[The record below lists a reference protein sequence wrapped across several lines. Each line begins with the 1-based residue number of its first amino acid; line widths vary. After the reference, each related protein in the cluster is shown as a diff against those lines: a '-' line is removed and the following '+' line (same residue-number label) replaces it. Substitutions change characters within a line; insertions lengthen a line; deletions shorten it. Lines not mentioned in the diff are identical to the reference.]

1 MKQEKTPVR
10 LYSEIGRLNAV
21 LLHKPGPE
29 IEAMTPMNAA
39 HALYQ
44 DILNKDIVDEEYRL
58 FSGVFAKCATV
69 YQVQDVLADVLRD
82 NAVAEQLVRRSCASD
97 GCDYLVPEL
106 LGMSPELLSKTL
118 IEGFRFRSGID
129 EPRFK
134 EGRYVL
140 QPLYNLFFT
149 RDASSCVFNR
159 ALINTMSFQVRARE
173 SFIYK
178 AIFENFFGAE
188 TFRAEDMDPMA
199 RTEGGDVQ
207 IVRDDLLCV
216 GVGVRTNRKGIE
228 CLLQAHAHKPRFTV
242 ITQQLPLE
250 PDSFI
255 HLDMVFTFLGP
266 HTCMAFE
273 PMISKTGLFANMPTI
288 IYTIENGKISE
299 KEAPNILLALRNE
312 GVDLKPVF
320 CGGDDEW
327 TQLREQWHSGA
338 NFFALGPDHVIGYR
352 RNRRTI
358 EALDKAGF
366 SVLKAEDVVD
376 GDVNPFD
383 YEKCVVTFAGSELPR
398 GGGGARCMT
407 CPVNRDAVDY
417 NAL

>member
-1 MKQEKTPVR
+1 MEQEKIPVR

-29 IEAMTPMNAA
+29 IEAMTPLNAH

-58 FSGVFAKCATV
+58 FAGVLEKCTRV
-69 YQVQDVLADVLRD
+69 FQVRTLLAEVLADSSI
-82 NAVAEQLVRRSCASD
+82 AETLVRRSCASD
-97 GCDYLVPEL
+97 DCSYLVPEL
-106 LGMSPELLSKTL
+106 LRMEPGALSQIL
-118 IEGFRFRSGID
+118 IEGFPYRKGVD
-129 EPRFK
+129 EPRFEK
-134 EGRYVL
+134 ARYVL

-149 RDASSCVFNR
+149 RDASSCVFDR

-173 SFIYK
+173 AFIYK
-178 AIFENFFGAE
+178 ALFEKYFGAA

-199 RTEGGDVQ
+199 HTEGGDVQ

-216 GVGVRTNRKGIE
+216 GLGVRTNPHGVE
-228 CLLQAHAHKPRFTV
+228 CLLKAHANKPRFTI
-242 ITQQLPLE
+242 ITQELPLE

-273 PMISKTGLFANMPTI
+273 PMIRKTGLFANKATVAH
-288 IYTIENGKISE
+288 TIENGKITRVE
-299 KEAPNILLALRNE
+299 YPDILSALRTN
-312 GVDLKPVF
+312 GVDLNPVF

-327 TQLREQWHSGA
+327 IQLREQWHSGA
-338 NFFALGPDHVIGYR
+338 NFFALGPDHIIGYR

-366 SVLKAEDVVD
+366 TVLKAEDVVD
-376 GDVNPFD
+376 RGVSPFD
-383 YEKCVVTFAGSELPR
+383 YKKCVVTFAGSELPR

-407 CPVNRDAVDY
+407 CPVNRNDVSY
-417 NAL
+417 L